1 MINKHLTRL
10 RQGDN
15 SALTDIYNLT
25 KNAVFS
31 ICYSYMRNYQTAQ
44 DLMQDTYV
52 NIIKHILKFKDGYN
66 GRAWIHTIAKNLC
79 LNELKKRKRETCV
92 DFSLRDDLAG
102 GYEQALPDE
111 SGIIALA
118 CKVLSDNELK
128 IVMMHTIGGIKLK
141 EIAQILQSPQ
151 GTVRWQYNN
160 ALNKLRKNL
169 ASIGELK

>member
-79 LNELKKRKRETCV
+79 LNELKKEKGN
-92 DFSLRDDLAG
+92 LR
-102 GYEQALPDE
+102 
-111 SGIIALA
+111 
-118 CKVLSDNELK
+118 
-128 IVMMHTIGGIKLK
+128 
-141 EIAQILQSPQ
+141 
-151 GTVRWQYNN
+151 
-160 ALNKLRKNL
+160 
-169 ASIGELK
+169 